1 MIRSLALA
9 ALCAALAPGSAGRA
23 GDPPAAPK
31 RLTNDELVKM
41 ATKLGYDVKPTDKT
55 FTQVTIDRAGWRSVV
70 NVSLAADGSRVW
82 FEAWLLTATF
92 PDDVPATAWR
102 KLLAKNGELYPVAFT
117 FNRDRKR
124 LYLMHSIPNADV
136 TPAVLR
142 EALELMDRTVEQ
154 TQPLWKLSNFVPPV
168 SDAGLKQLDA
178 LAGKWTATALNDQG
192 KEWTAEDAAKMAFTF
207 EKDKFTLLRDGKV
220 LRTGQLVPAPAGA
233 LGGESR
239 LDRYDTGTSAHGIYK
254 LDGDTLTWCYST
266 TARPTKFAADAKTF
280 TTLYVLKRAK

>member
-1 MIRSLALA
+1 VIRSLALA

-23 GDPPAAPK
+23 DDPPAPK

-55 FTQVTIDRAGWRSVV
+55 FTQVIMDRTGWRSVQ
-70 NVSLAADGSRVW
+70 NISLAQDGSRVW

-142 EALELMDRTVEQ
+142 EALELMDRTIEQ
-154 TQPLWKLSNFVPPV
+154 TQPVWKLSNFVPPL

-178 LAGKWTATALNDQG
+178 LAGKWTATALSDQG
-192 KEWTAEDAAKMAFTF
+192 KELSAEDAAKMGFTF
-207 EKDKFTLLRDGKV
+207 EKDKFTLLRDGKPI
-220 LRTGQLVPAPAGA
+220 RTGQMVAAPAGA
-233 LGGESR
+233 LGGEAR
-239 LDRYDTGTSAHGIYK
+239 LDRYDTGISAHGIYK

-266 TARPTKFAADAKTF
+266 TARPTKFAADAKTL
-280 TTLYVLKRAK
+280 TTLYVMKRAK